1 MSNLLISN
9 FVPALNAN
17 AIMLKMPSL
26 QNGEV
31 YGGCRF
37 DRRFTTFSRRT
48 GVLGWAMERSTHL
61 QDWRNRAIRASE
73 TLAPSARDVSTTRAS
88 TSAIV
93 SYHVFRS
100 RVRIVS

>member
-1 MSNLLISN
+1 MSNV
-9 FVPALNAN
+9 VPALNAN
-17 AIMLKMPSL
+17 AIVLKIGFASKWRSIWRLPLRSL
-26 QNGEV
+26 VHNILSQNRSLGLAIE
-31 YGGCRF
+31 
-37 DRRFTTFSRRT
+37 RFTHR
-48 GVLGWAMERSTHL
+48 
-61 QDWRNRAIRASE
+61 QNWRNRAIRASE